1 MTPRHLEDQGNIL
14 IAGTGRAGTTL
25 LVQYFTALGFET
37 GYSFDEAMSKVDR
50 ISKSGLEHS
59 LGRTVDQGK
68 ALPYVAKSPWI
79 GPRMGELIGEGSLR
93 VQACIVPMRDL
104 ADAAESRRRVSRL
117 AEESGADP
125 TSHPGGVI
133 HGKSR
138 PNRSQEQKL
147 ALRFHQLMTSLA
159 RFQIPTYLL
168 SFPHFATGEQSL
180 FDGLRPLLEAHGV
193 NAQESEDALARAAN
207 VELIHQNDGQG

>member
-1 MTPRHLEDQGNIL
+1 MDSMTPRHLEDQGNIL

-147 ALRFHQLMTSLA
+147 ALSVPPVDDLAGSLPDSDLSPEFSA
-159 RFQIPTYLL
+159 IRYRRAESFRWSPTAAGSAWRQRAGIPGGPGA
-168 SFPHFATGEQSL
+168 SGECGADS
-180 FDGLRPLLEAHGV
+180 PE
-193 NAQESEDALARAAN
+193 
-207 VELIHQNDGQG
+207 